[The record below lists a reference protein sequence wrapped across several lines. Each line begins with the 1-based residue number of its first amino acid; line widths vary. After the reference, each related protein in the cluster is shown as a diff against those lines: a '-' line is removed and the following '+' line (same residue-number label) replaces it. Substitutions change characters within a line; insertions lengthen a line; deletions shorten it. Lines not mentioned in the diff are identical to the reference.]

1 MIGLLLN
8 PVTRYLAGA
17 AAIVAILGG
26 IYWKGHNDGSHSVE
40 TRIAAERAE
49 AIAKRLE
56 IERDAAP
63 CLADPDCL
71 LSDPFRVPAIR
82 PDPGK

>member
-1 MIGLLLN
+1 MIGLLLS
-8 PVTRYLAGA
+8 PAIRYLAGA

-26 IYWKGHNDGSHSVE
+26 IYWKGHDDGMQAVE
-40 TRIAAERAE
+40 TRIAAERAD
-49 AIAKRLE
+49 AIAKRLQ

-71 LSDPFRVPAIR
+71 LDDPFRVPSIR